1 MSLIHRIWGNASETD
16 LAAVEREL
24 EPILVEG
31 ERIERAFK
39 LFRDVVAF
47 TNRRLVLINKQGLTG
62 RKVEYQSIPYKSITH
77 FSVETAGTFDADSE
91 LTLWISGQDTPVK
104 REFTRGTN
112 IIGVQK
118 TLAQYVAR

>member
-1 MSLIHRIWGNASETD
+1 MSLIHNIWGNASETD
-16 LAAVEREL
+16 VAALEQEL
-24 EPILVEG
+24 DPILIEG

-39 LFRDVVAF
+39 LFRDTVAF

-77 FSVETAGTFDADSE
+77 FAVETAGTLDADSE
-91 LTLWISGQDTPVK
+91 LILWISGQSTPIK
-104 REFTRGTN
+104 REFARGAN

-118 TLAQYVAR
+118 TLAQYVTG